1 LVACSIAGQRLQ
13 AILLGAFGALGLA
26 LACIGVN
33 GVTSYS
39 VARRMREMGIRI
51 ALGTAPNAFR
61 GPVLRESM
69 ALAAAGVAV
78 GVSAALALTRYL
90 STLLYTVKTTG
101 PAVFT
106 AVSLLVPL
114 RRTTLSIP

>member
-1 LVACSIAGQRLQ
+1 
-13 AILLGAFGALGLA
+13 
-26 LACIGVN
+26 
-33 GVTSYS
+33 
-39 VARRMREMGIRI
+39 MREMGIRI